1 MAKQNIARNNSRSR
15 THRRVRGLGLLLV
28 VGMVVSLAML
38 LAACDSTASSGT
50 SSQSEDVPVEEQAAQ
65 DNDKPEPE
73 VEPEPQPEPE
83 PEAEP
88 EPATSNE
95 APSLSPEE
103 IAQHRAEA
111 QRRHR
116 EQPCWVTLAGH
127 SYHESKT
134 CPELDGSMGLIEM
147 TVGMAIDGGYDPC
160 LYCAY

>member
-1 MAKQNIARNNSRSR
+1 MAKQIVARNSSRSR

-28 VGMVVSLAML
+28 VDIVVSLAML

-65 DNDKPEPE
+65 DNDKPEPQ
-73 VEPEPQPEPE
+73 VEPETQAET
-83 PEAEP
+83 EA
-88 EPATSNE
+88 TTNNE
-95 APSLSPEE
+95 ASGLSAEE
-103 IAQHRAEA
+103 IAEYRAEV

-116 EQPCWVTLAGH
+116 EQPCWVTLSGH

-147 TVGMAIDGGYDPC
+147 TVGEAIDGGYDPC
-160 LYCAY
+160 WCCAY